1 MTNDEMGT
9 QPGHDALRSMLRFLG
24 PVMIII
30 GVILIGCFI
39 SSANDDFNRARSRVE
54 RGFPD
59 FGGGSVTITDMP
71 GGSPSD
77 PNPLM
82 FLGGGV
88 CIMIGMA
95 MCGYGYMGAAA
106 RYQAEEIAPVA
117 KDAINYMVKGTE
129 ESVEGLARAV
139 KNGLAESDPD
149 ADRDEKCPKCGKG
162 NRHDAKFCD
171 HCGEALTKVCPSCG
185 KDNDPDA
192 RFCNGCGQAIS

>member
-1 MTNDEMGT
+1 
-9 QPGHDALRSMLRFLG
+9 
-24 PVMIII
+24 
-30 GVILIGCFI
+30 
-39 SSANDDFNRARSRVE
+39 
-54 RGFPD
+54 
-59 FGGGSVTITDMP
+59 
-71 GGSPSD
+71 
-77 PNPLM
+77 
-82 FLGGGV
+82 
-88 CIMIGMA
+88 MIGMA

-129 ESVEGLARAV
+129 ESVEGLARAE